1 MINVEDIAKALG
13 SKVSVPLAQQLT
25 VLFMQIRQDYA
36 TKTLER
42 SSPGKFVETF
52 VQCCQ
57 FIVSGAFQE
66 KPKVDS
72 VLEALENET
81 KLAEGLRMCAAR
93 YARAMYTL
101 RNRRSIA
108 HKNVI
113 SPNITD
119 LRLIHES
126 AAWIMAEMVRNASDI
141 TMPEAEVL
149 IDRIQAPV
157 GSLVEEIGGIR
168 LVHANVSIR
177 NELFILLHSYY
188 PEWAPI
194 AEIRKSM
201 TARNPRSVSNQL
213 SAMSSEKLVHHDGS
227 SGYRLTQP
235 GHTAAMEVIK
245 NLRSAA
251 AA

>member
-13 SKVSVPLAQQLT
+13 SKVSVSLAEELT
-25 VLFMQIRQDYA
+25 ALFVQIRQDYA

-57 FIVSGAFQE
+57 FMVSGTWEE

-72 VLEALENET
+72 FLQTLENET
-81 KLAEGLRMCAAR
+81 KLPEGLRVCAAR

-113 SPNITD
+113 NPNISD

-126 AAWIMAEMVRNASDI
+126 AAWIMAEMVRNASDL
-141 TMPEAEVL
+141 TMPEAELL

-157 GSLVEEIGGIR
+157 GSLVEEIAGIR

-194 AEIRKSM
+194 TKLRKSM
-201 TARNPRSVSNQL
+201 AARNPRSVSNQL
-213 SAMSSEKLVHHDGS
+213 SAMSSEKLVHHDGLG
-227 SGYRLTQP
+227 GYRLTQP
-235 GHTAAMEVIK
+235 GHSAATEVIK
-245 NLRSAA
+245 SSLSATA
-251 AA
+251 A